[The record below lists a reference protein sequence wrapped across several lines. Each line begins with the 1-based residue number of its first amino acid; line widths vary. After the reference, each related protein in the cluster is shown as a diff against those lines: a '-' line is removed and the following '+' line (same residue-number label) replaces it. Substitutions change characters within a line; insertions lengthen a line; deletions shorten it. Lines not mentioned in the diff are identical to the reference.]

1 METNIPINK
10 IIHEAIEIAVQTQ
23 LRCLVK
29 DISATLG
36 KDSAPLLKSI
46 ATPKNVSY
54 YLYSEAGDEDID
66 LSERKCQHLILVNK
80 THLTKCCQPL
90 IWAKDSTA
98 CLQHTLKPS
107 SYTVGK
113 MPVLYKHND
122 MLIDKTNGHVYNES
136 NEVIGRYYNN
146 KIILFNLVQSST

>member
-23 LRCLVK
+23 LRCLIK

-36 KDSAPLLKSI
+36 KDSGPLLKSI
-46 ATPKNVSY
+46 ATSKKISY

-66 LSERKCQHLILVNK
+66 LSDRKCQHHILVNK
-80 THLTKCCQPL
+80 THITKCCEPL
-90 IWAKDSTA
+90 LWLKDSTA

-107 SYTVGK
+107 NYTTAK
-113 MPVLYKHND
+113 MPILYKHND
-122 MLIDKTNGHVYNES
+122 MLIDKINGHVYNTS
-136 NEVIGRYYNN
+136 NELIGRYYNG
-146 KIILFNLVQSST
+146 KIILFTLM